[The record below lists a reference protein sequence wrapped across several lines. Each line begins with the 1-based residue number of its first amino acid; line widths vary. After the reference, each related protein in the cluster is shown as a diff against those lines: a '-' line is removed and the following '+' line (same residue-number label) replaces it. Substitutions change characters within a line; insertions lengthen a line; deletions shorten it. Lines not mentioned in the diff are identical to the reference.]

1 MLKLQ
6 VTFTFLMLW
15 VFSFSQSTPSLSL
28 QAREMDEKGGMVK
41 VVIFDLSESFQGA
54 IESEGLTTQ
63 VLDATSTV
71 IFRTREFEKQ
81 YSDELEQ
88 EILVVWIEE
97 RLKNGSYTA
106 QIVYREEEQEQ
117 SKSVSFSISEGRI
130 GSSSSQKGPY
140 KSIFNSLT
148 PEKKQQDLEIH
159 ISSFSTS
166 LRQSIEKGN
175 EKFSLTVVNSAGESF
190 LIEEFTFNESEEN
203 AGQYVLHCFLYGLE
217 LGGF

>member
-130 GSSSSQKGPY
+130 GSSSS
-140 KSIFNSLT
+140 
-148 PEKKQQDLEIH
+148 
-159 ISSFSTS
+159 
-166 LRQSIEKGN
+166 
-175 EKFSLTVVNSAGESF
+175 
-190 LIEEFTFNESEEN
+190 
-203 AGQYVLHCFLYGLE
+203 
-217 LGGF
+217 